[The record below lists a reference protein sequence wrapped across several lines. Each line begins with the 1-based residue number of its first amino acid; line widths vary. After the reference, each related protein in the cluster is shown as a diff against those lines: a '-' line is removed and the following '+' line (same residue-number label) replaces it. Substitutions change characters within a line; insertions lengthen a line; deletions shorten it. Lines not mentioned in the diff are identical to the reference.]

1 MGELAS
7 FADFSFARRG
17 ISELLKM
24 PSALIFLIFAI
35 LAVSSSP
42 LGVRLIYHCFNS
54 ITCRILQDKNKIRN
68 RRDLPMMAVGAERPC
83 IPRGHGG
90 RQARDLPMM
99 RPAAEEDEDCEDETD
114 EDKKDDIWPPG
125 LREKCKNRTPDRYSI
140 AYTSAQAGHRSRG
153 RRDLPMMAV
162 GANRESAED
171 GEEIDLNVACQFY
184 EFLSKQPSGRAQG

>member
-1 MGELAS
+1 M
-7 FADFSFARRG
+7 RG
-17 ISELLKM
+17 V
-24 PSALIFLIFAI
+24 LIFLVFAI

-42 LGVRLIYHCFNS
+42 LG
-54 ITCRILQDKNKIRN
+54 DKNKIRN

-99 RPAAEEDEDCEDETD
+99 RPAEEEEGEDCEDED

-140 AYTSAQAGHRSRG
+140 AYTSSAQAGHRSRG

-162 GANRESAED
+162 GADRESAE
-171 GEEIDLNVACQFY
+171 GETEEIDLNVACQFY